1 MAKYLRQAVSAET
14 ITVKVGPFVSSVDLT
29 LLATATITAAS
40 ILLSKMGGQAA
51 GKNESTAPTLDA
63 GVNGFYLVT
72 LNATDLGTLG
82 RLRIISNQTGYIPLV
97 EDFTVLSQANY
108 DAEIAA
114 TGVSK
119 YDLIDAPNS
128 TAVTAIQN
136 GLSKPGTAQTIS
148 SNSDI
153 TTIKGTTDKL
163 ETMVTTV

>member
-1 MAKYLRQAVSAET
+1 MAKYIRQPINAET
-14 ITVKVGPFVSSVDLT
+14 ITIKMGPFISATDLT
-29 LLATATITAAS
+29 VLAAATIQDTTFYR
-40 ILLSKMGGQAA
+40 SKNGSALTVKHDTTDPA
-51 GKNESTAPTLDA
+51 VDRD
-63 GVNGFYLVT
+63 GFYLVT
-72 LNATDLGTLG
+72 LDATDCDTLG
-82 RLRIISNQTGYIPLV
+82 RFRIESIQTGYLPV
-97 EDFTVLSQANY
+97 WEDFTILSQANY

-136 GLSKPGTAQTIS
+136 GLSKPGTAQAIS

-163 ETMVTTV
+163 ETMITTV